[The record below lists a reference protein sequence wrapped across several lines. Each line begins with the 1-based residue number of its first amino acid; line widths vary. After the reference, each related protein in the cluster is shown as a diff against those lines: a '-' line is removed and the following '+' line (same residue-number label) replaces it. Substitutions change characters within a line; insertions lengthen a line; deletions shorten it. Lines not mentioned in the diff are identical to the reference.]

1 MALGRPAA
9 ALAEAHSEPGPFYI
23 QGDHTGN
30 LKYRNITVSVPKK

>member
-1 MALGRPAA
+1 LDADEG
-9 ALAEAHSEPGPFYI
+9 EPGPFYI